1 MLNTRLVLWISAL
14 LAAAF
19 GTYILYDANPGI
31 NWGLWVAATSAGL
44 ITTRMAAGKPVRT
57 HTYVLLSWAT
67 LLAFA
72 ASVTAV
78 DVHAP
83 LIIATVAIL
92 LGLAVTTLDD
102 SALGITLPSVVQ
114 VPFTAVTRVG
124 KQSGSEF
131 VALPAN
137 ARGLRGQPGLRG
149 VLLSVP
155 VVLILV
161 ALLSKADPILDSVRD
176 VLLGWM
182 DNWVI
187 DGQLV
192 FFVVLALITLG
203 AYGLAAAARDQVAP
217 RLRESEPAFRFGRA
231 ETKMLLYSVNAV
243 LWIFVLLQLVALTRN
258 PGATAGTGI
267 TFAEYARRG
276 FAELSVAAA
285 FVLGVILV
293 IEVFRKPEPGEKR
306 RLELTAILAIV
317 LILASA
323 FRRVLLYEAAY
334 GYTTDR
340 LIAHVYMIVL
350 AGAFIML
357 AWDLSRGAVSA
368 AFGRRGMTLTLAA
381 VTAFMY
387 WNYEGWVVRQ
397 NLERASQGAELDVKY
412 LNSLSLAAVPALVEG
427 RNSLNPEHRAVLDSA
442 LRCRKIPATPAWYER
457 NLRVDAARAALSSF
471 AGQCA
476 RK

>member
-1 MLNTRLVLWISAL
+1 MLNTRSILWIAAL
-14 LAAAF
+14 LAAAL
-19 GTYILYDANPGI
+19 GTYILYDANPGL

-44 ITTRMAAGKPVRT
+44 IATRMAAGKPVRT
-57 HTYVLLSWAT
+57 HTYLLLSWAT
-67 LLAFA
+67 ILAFA

-78 DVHAP
+78 DAHAP

-92 LGLAVTTLDD
+92 LGITVTTLDD

-124 KQSGSEF
+124 KEVASEIA
-131 VALPAN
+131 ALPVN
-137 ARGLRGQPGLRG
+137 ARGLRSRPALRG
-149 VLLSVP
+149 FLLTVP

-161 ALLSKADPILDSVRD
+161 ALLSHADPVLDSVRD
-176 VLLGWM
+176 ILLGWM

-187 DGQLV
+187 DGRLV
-192 FFVVLALITLG
+192 FFIVLALVTLG

-217 RLRESEPAFRFGRA
+217 KLNESEPAIRLGRA

-243 LWIFVLLQLVALTRN
+243 LWIFVLLQLFALTRN
-258 PGATAGTGI
+258 PGAAADTGVS
-267 TFAEYARRG
+267 FAEYARRG

-306 RLELTAILAIV
+306 RLELLAILAVV

-340 LIAHVYMIVL
+340 LIAQVYMTVL

-357 AWDLSRGAVSA
+357 AWDLSRGAVSS
-368 AFGRRGMTLTLAA
+368 AFGRHGMMLTLAG

-397 NLERASQGAELDVKY
+397 NLERASNGAELDVKY

-427 RNSLNPEHRAVLDSA
+427 RNSLNAEQRAVLDSA
-442 LRCRKIPATPAWYER
+442 LRCKKLPDIPAWYER
-457 NLRVDAARAALSSF
+457 NVRVDAARAALTPF
-471 AGQCA
+471 AGQCTN
-476 RK
+476 K